1 MAPRPACPYSS
12 PKVAPPHCSKV
23 GVLPFPQTFPEPFLP
38 EWPKSITQSIG
49 SGTQSWSGFQ
59 GGEAA
64 PGGPQSPGAT
74 APYE

>member
-12 PKVAPPHCSKV
+12 PKVPPPPLPQ
-23 GVLPFPQTFPEPFLP
+23 GRGLPFPQTFPEPLLP
-38 EWPKSITQSIG
+38 EWPKSITQSLG

>member
-1 MAPRPACPYSS
+1 MTPRPACPYSS
-12 PKVAPPHCSKV
+12 PQVAPPLPH
-23 GVLPFPQTFPEPFLP
+23 GRGPPFPQTFPEPLLP
-38 EWPKSITQSIG
+38 EWPKSITQSVG
-49 SGTQSWSGFQ
+49 SGAQSCGGFQ